1 MAFEP
6 PIEPRLAL
14 LPLDEREWDWK
25 RFERFCLDLV
35 NGLPDV
41 SHADFHGTQET
52 SRMALTSWRSSL
64 TADSGHTSVRST
76 PRSVRSVPKMP

>member
-6 PIEPRLAL
+6 PIEPRLTL

-35 NGLPDV
+35 NALPDV
-41 SHADFHGTQET
+41 RHAGFHGTQGDKQDGIDILAE
-52 SRMALTSWRSSL
+52 LTDGRKR
-64 TADSGHTSVRST
+64 TYQCKR
-76 PRSVRSVPKMP
+76 